1 MPRVTVRNART
12 ETLRETLETE
22 RRRWGHE
29 GPPERF
35 KPLFAEIEAELK
47 YRDEQ
52 LEHQP
57 WRFADIP
64 VGTTKTV
71 TRPRTPRG
79 GAIVAIRTAAV
90 SRYHASTPPPSWCS
104 WRSTVLPVAVAAR

>member
-1 MPRVTVRNART
+1 VPRVTVRNAST

-22 RRRWGHE
+22 LGRWGQE

-35 KPLFAEIEAELK
+35 KPLIAEIETELK

-57 WRFADIP
+57 WRFVATASVI
-64 VGTTKTV
+64 
-71 TRPRTPRG
+71 RPAMPDCR
-79 GAIVAIRTAAV
+79 
-90 SRYHASTPPPSWCS
+90 
-104 WRSTVLPVAVAAR
+104 LAR

>member
-12 ETLRETLETE
+12 ETLRGTLETE
-22 RRRWGHE
+22 LGRWGHE
-29 GPPERF
+29 GPPKRF

-57 WRFADIP
+57 WRFAASQNSAESDP
-64 VGTTKTV
+64 SVM
-71 TRPRTPRG
+71 PYEAG
-79 GAIVAIRTAAV
+79 G
-90 SRYHASTPPPSWCS
+90 
-104 WRSTVLPVAVAAR
+104 

>member
-1 MPRVTVRNART
+1 MPRVTVRNARI

-22 RRRWGHE
+22 LGRWGHE

-35 KPLFAEIEAELK
+35 KPLLAEIEAELK

-57 WRFADIP
+57 WHLRTQSERDNGYVVRIFSKHIK
-64 VGTTKTV
+64 GTGSAQG
-71 TRPRTPRG
+71 RDQ
-79 GAIVAIRTAAV
+79 
-90 SRYHASTPPPSWCS
+90 
-104 WRSTVLPVAVAAR
+104 

>member
-1 MPRVTVRNART
+1 MTRVTVRNART
-12 ETLRETLETE
+12 ETLRGTLETE
-22 RRRWGHE
+22 LGRWGHE

-57 WRFADIP
+57 WRFA
-64 VGTTKTV
+64 
-71 TRPRTPRG
+71 
-79 GAIVAIRTAAV
+79 
-90 SRYHASTPPPSWCS
+90 ASQNSAESDPS
-104 WRSTVLPVAVAAR
+104 VMPD

>member
-12 ETLRETLETE
+12 ETLRGTLETE
-22 RRRWGHE
+22 LGRWGHE

-47 YRDEQ
+47 YREER

-57 WRFADIP
+57 
-64 VGTTKTV
+64 
-71 TRPRTPRG
+71 
-79 GAIVAIRTAAV
+79 
-90 SRYHASTPPPSWCS
+90 
-104 WRSTVLPVAVAAR
+104 